1 MFETGV
7 IAWYLLVFLHQEL
20 WTSKSRHDV
29 GREGSQRLGP
39 LRVES
44 QDPTVQAAY
53 TSRDVD
59 QVLGE
64 NRTDDGGDSF
74 VF

>member
-1 MFETGV
+1 M
-7 IAWYLLVFLHQEL
+7 
-20 WTSKSRHDV
+20 